1 MVRSHPQGWG
11 TGVRALIVG
20 GGAREHAI
28 AEALVRSG
36 AELVACA
43 KLRNPGI
50 AALATVYGTFPETE
64 PTRVAAFASEQRAEL
79 AVIGPEGPLE
89 AGVADVLL
97 AKGISVV
104 GPTRAAARIETSK
117 AFMRDLL
124 RRHRVPGSIPYA
136 AFQEPDSAAAYLR
149 EHPQD
154 QVIKPAGLTGGKG
167 VRVLGEHLSTVEDA
181 VVYVR
186 EIFDHRIGGAGGVV
200 VEQRLKGE
208 EITLQALT
216 DGTIVLPMPAVQ
228 DHKRAWEGD
237 RGPNTGGMGSYS
249 QADGLLPFLTK
260 EEYRA
265 AVEILQKAMDA
276 LRTDGIAYRGVL
288 YGQFMLTVEG
298 PKIVEFNARFGDPE
312 AMNVLPILESDFVEL
327 CERTATGRLAGASAR
342 FAPQATVCKYV
353 VPEGYGEKPLSG
365 ERIDLNRA
373 ALAASGARLHYASV
387 TEQEGTLYTTSSR
400 ALAFT
405 GIAPTIPE
413 AERIADQGTRA
424 VRGRIFVRHDIGTEA
439 LIRTKVEHMERL
451 RAEARQAG

>member
-1 MVRSHPQGWG
+1 M
-11 TGVRALIVG
+11 RALIVG
-20 GGAREHAI
+20 SGAREHAI

-50 AALATVYGTFPETE
+50 AALATAYGTFPETE
-64 PTRVAAFASEQRAEL
+64 PGRVAAFASEQRAEL
-79 AVIGPEGPLE
+79 AVIGPEAPLE
-89 AGVADVLL
+89 AGVADALL
-97 AKGISVV
+97 ARGISVV
-104 GPTRAAARIETSK
+104 GPTKAAARIETSK

-136 AFQEPDSAAAYLR
+136 TFQEPDSAAAYLK

-216 DGTIVLPMPAVQ
+216 DGTTVLPMPAVQ

-260 EEYRA
+260 EEHRA
-265 AVEILQKAMDA
+265 AVEVLQKAVDA
-276 LRTDGIAYRGVL
+276 LRADGIVYRGVL

-298 PKIVEFNARFGDPE
+298 PKVVEFNARFGDPE
-312 AMNVLPILESDFVEL
+312 AMNVLPTLESDFVEL
-327 CERTATGRLAGASAR
+327 CERTATGRLAGASIR
-342 FAPQATVCKYV
+342 FAPMATVCKYV
-353 VPEGYGEKPLSG
+353 VPEGYGDRPASG
-365 ERIDLNRA
+365 ERIELDRRA
-373 ALAASGARLHYASV
+373 VEACGARLHYASV
-387 TEQEGTLYTTSSR
+387 TEQSGALYTTSSR

-405 GIAPTIPE
+405 GIAPTIEE
-413 AERIADQGTRA
+413 AERIADRGTRA
-424 VRGRIFVRHDIGTEA
+424 VSGPIFVRHDIGTAA
-439 LIRTKVEHMERL
+439 LIQAKVDHMRQL
-451 RAEARQAG
+451 REGRRRAG